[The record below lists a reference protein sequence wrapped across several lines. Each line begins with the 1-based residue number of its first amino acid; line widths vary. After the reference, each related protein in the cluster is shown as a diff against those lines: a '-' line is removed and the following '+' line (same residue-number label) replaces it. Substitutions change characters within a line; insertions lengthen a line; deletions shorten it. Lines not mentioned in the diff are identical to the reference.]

1 VPWRA
6 AIEQR
11 RADKAAD
18 ELREIAGL
26 LEKIGVS
33 DDAAAH
39 PEMAT
44 ITRSLAAI
52 RRSLQSTVKRGRMT
66 AAERGRI
73 SAGFTN
79 IGEALRG
86 K

>member
-6 AIEQR
+6 AIERR
-11 RADKAAD
+11 RADRAAD
-18 ELREIAGL
+18 ELREIAAL

-33 DDAAAH
+33 ADAAAH

-44 ITRSLAAI
+44 ITRSLATI

-66 AAERGRI
+66 ASERSRI
-73 SAGFTN
+73 SAGLTK